1 MSDAEQIF
9 VAGKEE
15 EIEQKAKKVPKKA
28 EQAVDFLDKT
38 QQRAAA
44 AYAAYIE
51 AQRQLEEAYKEQE
64 RQADGAYNEAVERA
78 RKACEESIAQARE
91 GYEGSIAQALRTRD
105 EAERK
110 AQEARNETIERTW
123 AIFTKARK

>member
-1 MSDAEQIF
+1 MSDAEKVF

-15 EIEQKAKKVPKKA
+15 VEEKAKRVPKKA
-28 EQAVDFLDKT
+28 EQPIGFLDET

-51 AQRQLEEAYKEQE
+51 AERQLEEAYKDQEEQAE
-64 RQADGAYNEAVERA
+64 RTYNDAIEQA
-78 RKACEESIAQARE
+78 RKACEENIAQSRKV
-91 GYEGSIAQALRTRD
+91 YEESISQALRARD

-110 AQEARNETIERTW
+110 ARQARGETIERTW
-123 AIFTKARK
+123 AVFTKARK

>member
-15 EIEQKAKKVPKKA
+15 VEQQAKKAPKKT
-28 EQAVDFLDKT
+28 EQAVDLLDET

-44 AYAAYIE
+44 AYTAYIQ

-64 RQADGAYNEAVERA
+64 RQAERAYNEAVEQA
-78 RKACEESIAQARE
+78 RKACEESTTQARKV
-91 GYEGSIAQALRTRD
+91 YERGTAQALGIRD
-105 EAERK
+105 AAERK
-110 AQEARNETIERTW
+110 AREAYNETMERTW

>member
-15 EIEQKAKKVPKKA
+15 EKAKKAPKKA
-28 EQAVDFLDKT
+28 EQAVDFLDET

-44 AYAAYIE
+44 AYTAYVE
-51 AQRQLEEAYKEQE
+51 AQRQLEGAYKEQE
-64 RQADGAYNEAVERA
+64 RQAERVYSEAVEQA
-78 RKACEESIAQARE
+78 GKACEESITRARKV
-91 GYEGSIAQALRTRD
+91 YEGGIAQALRTRD
-105 EAERK
+105 EIERK
-110 AQEARNETIERTW
+110 AREAHNEAMERTW

>member
-15 EIEQKAKKVPKKA
+15 VEQQTKKAPKKA
-28 EQAVDFLDKT
+28 EQAVDLLDET

-44 AYAAYIE
+44 AYTAYIQ

-64 RQADGAYNEAVERA
+64 RQAERTYNEAAEQA
-78 RKACEESIAQARE
+78 RKACEESIAQARKV
-91 GYEGSIAQALRTRD
+91 YERGTAQALGTRD
-105 EAERK
+105 EVERK
-110 AQEARNETIERTW
+110 AREAYNEAMERTW
-123 AIFTKARK
+123 AIFTKARQ